1 MTPRS
6 LISKIVASGFV
17 APVAAVLLTAS
28 VFLLDTFS
36 PLEFSVAVLYV
47 VVILIVDTSSQRRT
61 VVQAATGCAAL
72 TLASYVVVHG
82 TTFAGTPPI
91 RAGIGL
97 TAIGIT
103 TFLVLRNRA
112 VHERL
117 KQTERQRA
125 NLARFF
131 SPRLVDQFMDADEGL
146 SITRKQSSA
155 VMFVDMV
162 GFSAHCAR
170 LRPEAVIFMLRDLLA
185 RLSSVVFSNNGT
197 IDKFLGDGLMAVFGL
212 PMPSAADVTNAV
224 RSAIDIQAAIALW
237 NAERYQLGEA
247 AIRVAVGI
255 HYGDVVFGDVGGDRQ
270 LELTV
275 VGDTVNVA
283 SLVEAQ
289 CRLLDVSILVTGRVM
304 DALYAEGSDGLA
316 VQFAD
321 EGPHLLRGHTEPIH
335 LFSISTL
342 PER

>member
-1 MTPRS
+1 
-6 LISKIVASGFV
+6 
-17 APVAAVLLTAS
+17 
-28 VFLLDTFS
+28 
-36 PLEFSVAVLYV
+36 
-47 VVILIVDTSSQRRT
+47 
-61 VVQAATGCAAL
+61 
-72 TLASYVVVHG
+72 
-82 TTFAGTPPI
+82 
-91 RAGIGL
+91 
-97 TAIGIT
+97 
-103 TFLVLRNRA
+103 
-112 VHERL
+112 
-117 KQTERQRA
+117 
-125 NLARFF
+125 
-131 SPRLVDQFMDADEGL
+131 
-146 SITRKQSSA
+146 
-155 VMFVDMV
+155 MFVDMV

-170 LRPEAVIFMLRDLLA
+170 LRPEAVIVMLRDLLA
-185 RLSSVVFSNNGT
+185 RLSSAVFANNGT

-212 PMPSAADVTNAV
+212 PMPSGADVTNAV

-255 HYGDVVFGDVGGDRQ
+255 HHGDVVFGDVGGDRQ

-289 CRLLDVSILVTGRVM
+289 CRLLDVSILVTGSVM

-321 EGPHLLRGHTEPIH
+321 EGRHLLRGHAEPIH

-342 PER
+342 PVR